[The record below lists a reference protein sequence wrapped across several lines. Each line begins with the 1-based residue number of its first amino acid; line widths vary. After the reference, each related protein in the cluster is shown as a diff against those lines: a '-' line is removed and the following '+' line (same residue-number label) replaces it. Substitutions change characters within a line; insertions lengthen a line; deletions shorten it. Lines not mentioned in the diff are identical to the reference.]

1 MKESKEIREIKAKA
15 SEYISAGLYKEALRE
30 LEKLLNYPEAV
41 DGALYQRIGE
51 LQKKIG
57 DKEKAIEYY
66 FKAIE
71 EYKKHESYSHL
82 VALYRKIL
90 EIIPYKKELLFELAD
105 AYYHIGMTTEA
116 AKALQEYADYLY
128 KEGETEKAFEVYK
141 NLLNIVPENILLKR
155 KVAELF
161 LLHNLFKDAWRLYKE
176 IFEHYKKLS
185 KEDKLVEIKEKMEEI
200 EIIMGEEIKEF
211 KEELSVKEE
220 EEEEEKEFMSVE
232 DLIRSRE
239 KGIKDFIESK
249 EKEEVEEIS
258 EIKET
263 IEEVPKAKESVEEI
277 PKTEEKAEE
286 VEEKIKYKKWEA
298 ELDMADAYL
307 DLGEKDIALELYYS
321 AGETLF
327 KEQDFMNAI
336 KVYKKIID
344 LFPFELKARQK
355 LVEIAQR
362 IKDKNLLVE
371 SLLELA
377 NCLYERGDKEKAK
390 VWYLQILKRADPNCK
405 EAKERLSIIAPE
417 ILEKIEKPKEKV
429 KEPEIKL
436 EEKKE
441 EEKKEEVIEEVEIVS
456 EDAFIDLGKEIR
468 EELEKEERKVSK
480 EEEKIFEEMRESIY
494 SHAENIDPV
503 YALEVGIAM
512 KDLGILDEAITNFK
526 KALKGD
532 NKIKKDA
539 YYYLGQIFIE
549 IKRPDLAIENFL
561 NALNIKT
568 EDEERDRAL
577 HYEIG
582 LAYEMMEKWAEA
594 IRHYK
599 ILYEKDPSYKEIKQK
614 IVELVKKI
622 KSSKKE

>member
-51 LQKKIG
+51 LQKKVG
-57 DKEKAIEYY
+57 NKEKAIEYY
-66 FKAIE
+66 LKAVE
-71 EYKKHESYSHL
+71 DYKKHHAYSHL

-90 EIIPYKKELLFELAD
+90 EIEPKRKEFLFELAD

-116 AKALQEYADYLY
+116 AKALQEYADSLY
-128 KEGETEKAFEVYK
+128 KEGEIERAFEVYK
-141 NLLNIVPENILLKR
+141 NLLNVVPENILLKR
-155 KVAELF
+155 KIAELF
-161 LLHNLFKDAWRLYKE
+161 LLHNLFKDAWKLYKE
-176 IFEHYKKLS
+176 IFEHYKKIG
-185 KEDKLVEIKEKMEEI
+185 KEDKLVEIKEKLEEI
-200 EIIMGEEIKEF
+200 EIIIGEEIKELEEEASF
-211 KEELSVKEE
+211 K
-220 EEEEEKEFMSVE
+220 EEEEEKEEKEFISVE
-232 DLIRSRE
+232 DLIEGKKKS
-239 KGIKDFIESK
+239 IKDFIEPK
-249 EKEEVEEIS
+249 EKEGIEEIS

-263 IEEVPKAKESVEEI
+263 AEEIQKKEESVKEI
-277 PKTEEKAEE
+277 SEVKET

-336 KVYKKIID
+336 KVFKKIID

-371 SLLELA
+371 ALLELA

-390 VWYLQILKRADPNCK
+390 IWYLQILKRADPNCK

-417 ILEKIEKPKEKV
+417 VLEKIEKTKEKV
-429 KEPEIKL
+429 KEPEIKM
-436 EEKKE
+436 EEIKK
-441 EEKKEEVIEEVEIVS
+441 EVIEEPKIIS
-456 EDAFIDLGKEIR
+456 EEGFIDLGKEIR
-468 EELEKEERKVSK
+468 EELEKEEKKLSK
-480 EEEKIFEEMRESIY
+480 EEEKIFEEMKESIY
-494 SHAENIDPV
+494 SHAENVDPT

-512 KDLGILDEAITNFK
+512 KDLGIFDEAITNLK

-549 IKRPDLAIENFL
+549 IKKPDLAVENFL

-568 EDEERDRAL
+568 EDEERDRAI

-582 LAYEMMEKWAEA
+582 LAYEMMEKWTEA
-594 IRHYK
+594 LKHYK

-614 IVELVKKI
+614 IIELAKKI
-622 KSSKKE
+622 KSIKKE